1 MKKLTII
8 SGLRASGKTTY
19 VNNLKNNLPKGVE
32 YLDLEQKPYIKPS
45 VTVCDV
51 NPIKTKDFVV
61 GVIDEIPMLVPEM
74 VDLLFMNSYYMWKGI
89 NYASHYIITTNIP
102 KSEFPLSFVNHPEVE
117 FIELPP
123 VLDRKILEQKV
134 KDFLYEQAHPEV
146 LRAVE
151 HTVENPIPKVDHPTY
166 NIYDWKI
173 EMTLIPGMVA
183 PKPSAPTSDSIHWLN
198 TTDVRD
204 NYVPGNPAPK
214 K

>member
-1 MKKLTII
+1 MRKKIENAILETLVVENKQSIRYAVDKII
-8 SGLRASGKTTY
+8 DILAVSKISDYNK
-19 VNNLKNNLPKGVE
+19 
-32 YLDLEQKPYIKPS
+32 S
-45 VTVCDV
+45 V
-51 NPIKTKDFVV
+51 
-61 GVIDEIPMLVPEM
+61 
-74 VDLLFMNSYYMWKGI
+74 
-89 NYASHYIITTNIP
+89 
-102 KSEFPLSFVNHPEVE
+102 
-117 FIELPP
+117 
-123 VLDRKILEQKV
+123 EQKV
-134 KDFLYEQAHPEV
+134 KDFLYEQAPPEV

-151 HTVENPIPKVDHPTY
+151 HTVENPLPKVDHPTY